1 MGLKGISIMYRTLVF
16 AKLVSQVFSQHCVYN
31 EASEDFTIRV
41 GDNEFT
47 LSINEETGEATTT
60 KPWTSRPTTT
70 TKKYEYTTTKK
81 YDVTIEDQ
89 DDLIDDNKE
98 DGYAYDEEPSEIQ
111 AAIIAKL
118 DMWKNRQKKP
128 CKSFTEVVG
137 KQKSKWTVCPFGGLG
152 EVIIT
157 DL

>member
-60 KPWTSRPTTT
+60 KPWTMRPTTT

-81 YDVTIEDQ
+81 YDYTTTSKKWDVTVEDQ
-89 DDLIDDNKE
+89 DDMMDDDKE
-98 DGYAYDEEPSEIQ
+98 DGYDNGYGYDQEPTKVQ
-111 AAIIAKL
+111 AA
-118 DMWKNRQKKP
+118 
-128 CKSFTEVVG
+128 
-137 KQKSKWTVCPFGGLG
+137 
-152 EVIIT
+152 
-157 DL
+157 

>member
-1 MGLKGISIMYRTLVF
+1 MGLKVTTEYVPNISFRESCISSFLSTLF
-16 AKLVSQVFSQHCVYN
+16 YN

-98 DGYAYDEEPSEIQ
+98 DGYGYDEEP
-111 AAIIAKL
+111 
-118 DMWKNRQKKP
+118 
-128 CKSFTEVVG
+128 
-137 KQKSKWTVCPFGGLG
+137 
-152 EVIIT
+152 
-157 DL
+157 